1 LDLRLGV
8 SLSGASVSHVAECPD
23 LGPECDDPAPPV
35 PYYHHVD
42 LVMSDLSVD
51 GSYGITPWLAAELRF
66 TVRVVDTA
74 PTYSEL
80 DGRPK
85 LVPDD
90 IHHHDRTLVGP
101 TDPWLSLRF
110 AGATGGLITSARL
123 GVTVPLGRIE
133 PDPYALGARG
143 AWHEHIQHGTGTFV
157 PLVGLG
163 LSYALDPVDIAASA
177 MGFFNLYENR
187 HGFRAP
193 SRYFASLRVT
203 AKLLEGKLRPYVEVD
218 MPHET
223 QELWSGHP
231 GMEGSN
237 VRTDILA
244 GGGVGW
250 TFMDPWALEL
260 GVLAR
265 VAKLTEGAT
274 LDYPG
279 VVQLGLSTRFDLAG
293 QKKGER

>member
-1 LDLRLGV
+1 M
-8 SLSGASVSHVAECPD
+8 SLSGASVSHLAECPD
-23 LGPECDDPAPPV
+23 LGPECGGPAPPV

-42 LVMSDLSVD
+42 LLMSDLSLD

-66 TVRVVDTA
+66 ALRVVDTT

-85 LVPDD
+85 QVPDD

-101 TDPWLSLRF
+101 TDPWVSFRF
-110 AGATGGLITSARL
+110 GGASGKLVTSARL
-123 GVTVPLGRIE
+123 GLTLPIGRIE
-133 PDPYALGARG
+133 PDPYELGARG

-157 PLVGLG
+157 PLVGIG
-163 LSYALDPVDIAASA
+163 LSYALDPVEIAASG
-177 MGFFNLYENR
+177 MGFFSLYENR
-187 HGFRAP
+187 HGYRAP
-193 SRYFASLRVT
+193 TRLFASLRVT
-203 AKLLEGKLRPYVEVD
+203 AKFLDGKLRPYLEAD
-218 MPHET
+218 LPHET
-223 QELWSGHP
+223 QELWGGHP

-237 VRTDILA
+237 VRTDVLA
-244 GGGVGW
+244 GAGLGW
-250 TFMDPWALEL
+250 TFADPWAVEL

-293 QKKGER
+293 GARKKKDER